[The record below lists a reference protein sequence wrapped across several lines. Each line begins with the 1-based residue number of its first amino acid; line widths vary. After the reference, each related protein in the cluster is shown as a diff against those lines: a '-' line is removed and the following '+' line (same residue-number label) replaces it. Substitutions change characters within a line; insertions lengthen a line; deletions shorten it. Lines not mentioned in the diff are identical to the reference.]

1 MKINQN
7 PNKNMKAILC
17 PKYGSPDILEF
28 KELEKPVPRDNEVLI
43 KIYASSLNAADW
55 HIMRGDPSLA
65 RLFLGLLKPKYKI
78 LGADIAGQVEA
89 VGKSVTQFKPGD
101 NVFGDLSS
109 CGFGGFA
116 EYVCAAE
123 DALVLKPVTITFE
136 EAAAVPLA
144 AISALQGLRTSG
156 LIRSGQ
162 KVLINGASGGVG
174 TFAVQIAKA
183 FGAEVTAVCSTGKME
198 MVRSIGAD
206 HVIDYTKEDFTRK
219 GERYDLIVAANGN
232 RSILDYRRTLTPTG
246 RYVMIGGSG
255 TQMTQA
261 IFLGPFIS
269 IISKKKMGNLMA
281 SANQNDLVF
290 IKELL
295 EAGKIKPVIDKRYA
309 LSQVPD
315 AMRYLEEGHAM
326 GKIVIT
332 MER

>member
-1 MKINQN
+1 
-7 PNKNMKAILC
+7 MKAIVC

-28 KELEKPVPRDNEVLI
+28 KELEKPVPGDNEVLI

-206 HVIDYTKEDFTRK
+206 HVIDYTKEDFTHR

-281 SANQNDLVF
+281 SASQKDLVF

-295 EAGKIKPVIDKRYA
+295 EAGKIKPVIDKRYT

-315 AMRYLEEGHAM
+315 AMQYLEE
-326 GKIVIT
+326 
-332 MER
+332 